1 MLKIGAM
8 TARRLVGRIFV
19 IGFGF
24 FFVFLSIKLLLG
36 FSYYW
41 SSNEDVFVC
50 QDLFCLRPG
59 IAHPFQMV
67 SRSAGGNIVSLYS
80 CELHN
85 LAKYERLNPFDRPTP
100 ISFLMA
106 SSLIFV
112 PVLLVLARF
121 RRVDRNLNRGVTA
134 GKLQSQETLPQPTIL
149 AALDKAADQ
158 AAGSFA
164 ISFRRLIVNGSCMAV
179 LITPV
184 AVIADMKLP
193 LVGNI
198 TLAIAAIFVS
208 VVLWRVSK
216 AIEKDYPEVDEIREL
231 SSNFTYRLFIKRV
244 VDWGAMIYSLAGF
257 GYLVTLVFGIKL

>member
-1 MLKIGAM
+1 
-8 TARRLVGRIFV
+8 
-19 IGFGF
+19 
-24 FFVFLSIKLLLG
+24 
-36 FSYYW
+36 
-41 SSNEDVFVC
+41 
-50 QDLFCLRPG
+50 
-59 IAHPFQMV
+59 
-67 SRSAGGNIVSLYS
+67 
-80 CELHN
+80 
-85 LAKYERLNPFDRPTP
+85 
-100 ISFLMA
+100 
-106 SSLIFV
+106 
-112 PVLLVLARF
+112 
-121 RRVDRNLNRGVTA
+121 
-134 GKLQSQETLPQPTIL
+134 
-149 AALDKAADQ
+149 
-158 AAGSFA
+158 
-164 ISFRRLIVNGSCMAV
+164 MAV